1 MLPNCGRDV
10 AMKIAEDVRTAIMKS
25 NVTYAGKPLPGVG
38 ISCGVAVYTETSAA
52 VAGLL
57 KEADIALYRAKDN
70 GRNRVEFA
78 DDGTDA
84 VRH

>member
-25 NVTYAGKPLPGVG
+25 NVTYAGKPLPGVA